1 LTLIAVFLFFVSAST
16 KFYSSLIIFTLAM
29 AARGLHHGGVS
40 VNPHDFA
47 PNHTGSVFG
56 IFNAFSGMCLRL
68 AKNSLNMHTL
78 NTFLF
83 KIKISHTF
91 SEKVNI

>member
-1 LTLIAVFLFFVSAST
+1 MSF
-16 KFYSSLIIFTLAM
+16 SLIIVSVSSGFYTALFIFTTAM

-56 IFNAFSGMCLRL
+56 NFF
-68 AKNSLNMHTL
+68 LNL
-78 NTFLF
+78 
-83 KIKISHTF
+83 
-91 SEKVNI
+91 